1 MLKATMIQS
10 TDRSRR
16 TRLTSG
22 LAGVFFIASAC
33 ISPAQEISLSAVR
46 AIEQDFQ
53 NIVPQAMPATVG
65 IGLNG
70 SGVIVTPDGY
80 VLTVHHAV
88 PQEDGTVDLKLSDGR
103 RVTARA
109 LGGDKATDAR
119 ILKIV
124 ESGTWPFAPMAD
136 TQRVPEGGE
145 WVMGLGHAGGVATDR
160 PPQARV
166 GRVKGVGNDG
176 IHTDCAMGPGDS
188 GGPLIDRAGRV
199 IGIHRSADA
208 RQSDHIS
215 IKTYQSVWADWISED
230 VSKVSRGA
238 ALPAFRRGA
247 DRVGRSVVRLRSN
260 GRPAALGTVVS
271 DDGLLISKSSE
282 LREPIM
288 MDVPGG
294 SPVKA
299 SVVSR
304 SHVHDVVLLQVD
316 PNHLGDS
323 PAIWDAARARRAQ
336 APRLVE
342 FIAVT
347 APSGQPPLAVGVV
360 SAGVHQIPD
369 LATKLGMEI
378 DEVKDGPG
386 VRVIGLT
393 PGGVAEKTIRI
404 DDVFTH
410 INKKLIDTRDDLF
423 EELNRPGRQAVRLT
437 MKRGGVTQNAS
448 FTLGNPGRHATDTQ
462 VNRRRNG
469 FPQCFQHDAP
479 LSPEDCGGPLVD
491 LDGEVIGINIAR
503 AGHSAS
509 LAIPTDIVREVVREL
524 KAGSRHQK

>member
-1 MLKATMIQS
+1 MIPS
-10 TDRSRR
+10 TDHCRR
-16 TRLTSG
+16 TPWTSG
-22 LAGVFFIASAC
+22 VAGVFVIASAC
-33 ISPAQEISLSAVR
+33 ISPAQEISPSAVR

-53 NIVPQAMPATVG
+53 NVVHQTLPATVG

-103 RVTARA
+103 RVSARA

-136 TQRVPEGGE
+136 AQRVPEGGE
-145 WVMGLGHAGGVATDR
+145 WVMGLGHAGGVGTDR

-166 GRVKGVGNDG
+166 GRVKGVRNDG

-208 RQSDHIS
+208 RQSDHIP
-215 IKTYQSVWADWISED
+215 IRIYQSAWDDWISQD

-238 ALPAFRRGA
+238 ALPAFRRAA

-260 GRPAALGTVVS
+260 GRPAALGTVVG

-294 SPVKA
+294 HPVKA
-299 SVVSR
+299 TVVSR
-304 SHVHDVVLLQVD
+304 SHVHDVVLLKVD

-323 PAIWDAARARRAQ
+323 PVIWDAARAH

-342 FIAVT
+342 FVAVT

-360 SAGVHQIPD
+360 SAGVHPIPD
-369 LATKLGMEI
+369 LATKLGMEL

-423 EELNRPGRQAVRLT
+423 EELNRPGRQSVKLT
-437 MKRGGVTQNAS
+437 MRRGGVEQSAS

-462 VNRRRNG
+462 ANRRRDG

-479 LSPEDCGGPLVD
+479 LSPGDCGGPLVD

-524 KAGSRHQK
+524 KAGSRPQK